1 MQDPITKWQLSW
13 AYGNATGASPVH
25 VDNVTG
31 ATLDSQSQTG
41 VRLSSSANGSLAR
54 QAPANVSVSG
64 HFDPTISGPS
74 TAGLDSLALQDVMF
88 NGQTC
93 SLTGV
98 QSVNT
103 TSPSPAPA
111 PLPQVKGM
119 LAPK

>member
-13 AYGNATGASPVH
+13 TYGNATGASSVH
-25 VDNVTG
+25 VDDVTG
-31 ATLDSQSQTG
+31 ATLESQSQTG
-41 VRLSSSANGSLAR
+41 VRLSNSANSTLAR

-74 TAGLDSLALQDVMF
+74 PAGLDLLALQDVML
-88 NGQTC
+88 NGRTC

-103 TSPSPAPA
+103 TSPSLAPA
-111 PLPQVKGM
+111 PLPQVKGHVC
-119 LAPK
+119 A